1 MRPKIIV
8 GLCTALALI
17 AMTMA
22 WHSDAQ
28 AGGKSDSK
36 VKASAKATKAG
47 ADGKQTIT
55 ITLEIEKG
63 WYIYGNPVGAEDFDG
78 NKTNVAVSAKEKV
91 VASVKYP
98 EAKVKVEK
106 IGKEELRINI
116 YEDKVIITAQVTR
129 TMGDASPLQISIDVN
144 SCNKGTC
151 LAPGKVKLTVP

>member
-1 MRPKIIV
+1 MRPRIMPA
-8 GLCTALALI
+8 LCAMLALF
-17 AMTMA
+17 AVTMA

-36 VKASAKATKAG
+36 VKATAKATKPG
-47 ADGKQTIT
+47 DDGKQTVT

-63 WYIYGNPVGAEDFDG
+63 WYIYGNPVGAEDFDA

-91 VASVKYP
+91 LASVKYP
-98 EAKVKVEK
+98 EAKVKIEK
-106 IGKEELRINI
+106 IGKEELKINI
-116 YEDKVIITAQVTR
+116 YEDKITITALVTR

>member
-1 MRPKIIV
+1 MRPQFFAS
-8 GLCTALALI
+8 LCAMLALT
-17 AMTMA
+17 AVMLA
-22 WHSDAQ
+22 WHSEAH

-36 VKASAKATKAG
+36 VKATAKATKAG
-47 ADGKQTIT
+47 ADGKQTVT

-78 NKTNVAVSAKEKV
+78 NKTVVAVSAKEKV
-91 VASVKYP
+91 LASVKYP
-98 EAKVKVEK
+98 EAKVKIEK
-106 IGKEELRINI
+106 IGKEELKINI